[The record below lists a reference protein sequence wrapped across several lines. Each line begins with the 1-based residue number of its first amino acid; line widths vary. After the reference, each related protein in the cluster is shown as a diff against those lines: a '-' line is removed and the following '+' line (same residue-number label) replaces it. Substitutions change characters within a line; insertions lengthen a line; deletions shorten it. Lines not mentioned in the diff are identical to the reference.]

1 MKLHEMEA
9 GEGARHRRKRIGRGN
24 SSGHGTTAGR
34 GTKGQKARA
43 GGNVPPRFEGGQLPL
58 VRRLPYK
65 RGFVNHFRVEYAVIN
80 VGALQRFPAGTEVSP
95 EMLHTNGLIESVSM
109 PVKILGDGA
118 LDRALSV
125 RAHRFSATA
134 RGKIEAAG
142 GKVEEIGNAASSS

>member
-1 MKLHEMEA
+1 MKLHDIQA
-9 GEGARHRRKRIGRGN
+9 GEGARHRRKRVGRGN
-24 SSGHGTTAGR
+24 ASGHGTTAGR

-65 RGFVNHFRVEYAVIN
+65 RGFVNHSRVEYAVIN
-80 VGALQRFPAGTEVSP
+80 VGALQRFPAGTEISP
-95 EMLHTNGLIESVSM
+95 EMLHGTRLIESANL

-134 RGKIEAAG
+134 RTKIEAAG
-142 GKVEEIGNAASSS
+142 GKVEEIGNATSSI